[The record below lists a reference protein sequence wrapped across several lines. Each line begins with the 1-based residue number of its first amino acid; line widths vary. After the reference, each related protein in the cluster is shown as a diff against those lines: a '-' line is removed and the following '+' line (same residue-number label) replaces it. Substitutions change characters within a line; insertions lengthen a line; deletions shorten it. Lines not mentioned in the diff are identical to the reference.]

1 MYRKKFRNY
10 GMMRKDCFK
19 FYFTKTFICANMS
32 QKVNAVPDPSFSVPP
47 LTTVAGSR
55 VSRRR
60 VKIPSN
66 NITAVYTPSNV
77 SSGSSSIVFDIADN
91 ESFLDMDKSML
102 SFDFIPFFI
111 AGSQSDNTQ
120 SRLYPI
126 HPIGFDGSSQS
137 LMATVRIG
145 NSQGLIIEE
154 LQAYATFSHIM
165 ESYTQSENQQENS
178 LYDFET
184 NALQIANRGNVR
196 GAPESSKLL
205 HSHVKRKMFLRFKNS
220 SFLKSCRMIPLFLMR
235 NGIRIQVDL
244 QDSYK
249 LFTRKFKPDWQ
260 GPAFAHKYVNSTNQ
274 VTDESLLGVGSDAAT
289 RTHMTAM
296 DWYFVKNSTVLGIVI
311 KKESRLAQLLNLRQL
326 SGAAQ
331 FYYSRDALGVTANAQ
346 LKHAHD
352 LVLPLKVV
360 YTDEFGVDK
369 VWIQAPFALKRGA
382 WIEYAPS
389 ATPANFAP
397 LNLATA
403 NDAAQLVHEM
413 YSSVNIN
420 AGLTALTQGQEEVY
434 YMEAVSAIDG
444 FSEIFASQTTAPF
457 NNAVNYIPFIPYAR
471 FQPRIY
477 VDVNDIAVYVPNG
490 TSYTHNQYLETNG
503 TGTSNIV
510 GAKTVNTSDTFG
522 SQLRYANR
530 AILDINTAW
539 SYNILNA
546 EMLCDFVKPSS
557 EVFLQFQQ
565 AFQAPAGIPYAFKR
579 VLYKTAVLQPTEG
592 FAQVPLPVS
601 VRSLRGV
608 LVVLSDTYANASAA
622 GDNTRKHFPAISS
635 LMKRGLS
642 RAQLVI
648 GGQNYPSYD
657 LNLTELGLEQIPE
670 LECLFN
676 VSGLGGFN
684 PCFDLTELYS
694 STNYAIGMGKNSNTS
709 AFSGL
714 WTDSINVTNGNMGVQ
729 EYHDTSKFV
738 LGLSTMKK
746 DGDFVT
752 GVDTSQSGSVYLNLQ
767 FKLNKDVANGYQ
779 GDFGGRSGRQIFLQC
794 FAICDAVFTLQN
806 DANLVRY

>member
-1 MYRKKFRNY
+1 
-10 GMMRKDCFK
+10 
-19 FYFTKTFICANMS
+19 MS

-66 NITAVYTPSNV
+66 NITAIYSPSNI
-77 SSGSSSIVFDIADN
+77 SSGSSSIIFDIADN
-91 ESFLDMDKSML
+91 ESFLDMDKSMM
-102 SFDFIPFFI
+102 SFDFTPYFMGTRADGNQTRF
-111 AGSQSDNTQ
+111 
-120 SRLYPI
+120 YPL
-126 HPIGFDGSSQS
+126 HSLGFDGSSQS

-154 LQAYATFSHIM
+154 LQAYATFAHIM
-165 ESYTQSENQQENS
+165 DSYTQNDSQRENS
-178 LYDFET
+178 FYDLDS
-184 NALQIANRGNVR
+184 NQPMIANRGNVR
-196 GAPESSKLL
+196 GAPESSKIL
-205 HSHVKRKMFLRFKNS
+205 HSHVKRRMYLKFKHS
-220 SFLKSCRMIPLFLMR
+220 SFFKSCRMVPLFLMR

-249 LFTRKFKPDWQ
+249 LFTRKLKPIWQ
-260 GPAFAHKYVNSTNQ
+260 GPAFAHKIPNS
-274 VTDESLLGVGSDAAT
+274 VTGLSESDIGAGSTGAASVLA
-289 RTHMTAM
+289 RSVMRSM
-296 DWYFVKNSTVLGIVI
+296 DWYLVRNNATMQLVV
-311 KKESRLAQLLNLRQL
+311 KKESRLAQILNLRSL
-326 SGAAQ
+326 SGVAD
-331 FYYSRDALGVTANAQ
+331 YYFDRVTLTGASTSAV
-346 LKHAHD
+346 LKTSAE
-352 LVLPLKVV
+352 VSVPLKFV

-369 VWIQAPFALKRGA
+369 IWYQGVFSIESGIHFLPTAVPVTGPTQHSPIQAVSSIQALQVA
-382 WIEYAPS
+382 SETITTV
-389 ATPANFAP
+389 ATGIN
-397 LNLATA
+397 TA
-403 NDAAQLVHEM
+403 FNPYPV
-413 YSSVNIN
+413 
-420 AGLTALTQGQEEVY
+420 GQEEVY
-434 YMEAVSAIDG
+434 LLNVIPDIDG
-444 FSEIFASQTTAPF
+444 FPNMFMAPGTAPF
-457 NNAVNYIPFIPYAR
+457 ADPTNFVPFIPYAK

-477 VDVNDIAVYVPNG
+477 ADVNDLGSYVAAGTVYTFNNYSDIDYTTASNV
-490 TSYTHNQYLETNG
+490 TSVAMNSEN
-503 TGTSNIV
+503 
-510 GAKTVNTSDTFG
+510 TFG
-522 SQLRYANR
+522 GQLRYANR
-530 AILDINTAW
+530 AIYDSAVNWDFALQNV
-539 SYNILNA
+539 

-579 VLYKTAVLQPTEG
+579 ILYKTAVLQPTEG
-592 FAQVPLPVS
+592 FAQIPLPVS

-608 LVVLSDTYANASAA
+608 LVVLSDTFANAS
-622 GDNTRKHFPAISS
+622 GTDNTRKHFPAISS

-657 LNLTELGLEQIPE
+657 LNLTELGMEQIPE

-684 PCFDLTELYS
+684 PSFDPTELLS
-694 STNYAIGMGKNSNTS
+694 TTNYAVGLGKNGTTNPFNSQ
-709 AFSGL
+709 
-714 WTDSINVTNGNMGVQ
+714 WVDINQVTAGTNMGVQ
-729 EYHDTSKFV
+729 EYHDASKFV

-767 FKLNKDVANGYQ
+767 FKLNKDIANGYQ
-779 GDFGGRSGRQIFLQC
+779 GDFGGRSGRQIYLQC

>member
-1 MYRKKFRNY
+1 
-10 GMMRKDCFK
+10 
-19 FYFTKTFICANMS
+19 MS

-66 NITAVYTPSNV
+66 NISATYTPSNV

-111 AGSQSDNTQ
+111 GGNPSPNDNLIQ

-137 LMATVRIG
+137 LLATVRIG

-154 LQAYATFSHIM
+154 IQAYATFGHIM
-165 ESYTQSENQQENS
+165 ESYTQSENQHENS

-184 NALQIANRGNVR
+184 SSLQISNRASVR
-196 GAPESSKLL
+196 GTPESSKLL
-205 HSHVKRKMFLRFKNS
+205 HSHVKRRMYLKFKHS

-249 LFTRKFKPDWQ
+249 LFTRKMKPDWQ

-274 VTDESLLGVGSDAAT
+274 VVDESTLGVGDT
-289 RTHMTAM
+289 VQIRTHLTNM
-296 DWYFVKNSTVLGIVI
+296 DWYFVRKDTVMGLVI
-311 KKESRLAQLLNLRQL
+311 KKESRLAQILNLRQL
-326 SGAAQ
+326 NGAAQ
-331 FYYSRDALGVTANAQ
+331 YYYDRSATGINANAQ
-346 LKHAHD
+346 LKFAHD

-369 VWIQAPFALKRGA
+369 VWFQGPFALKRGA
-382 WIEYAPS
+382 YVEYAP
-389 ATPANFAP
+389 ANPPTNFVP
-397 LNLATA
+397 VSLATA

-413 YSSVNIN
+413 YSSVAIN
-420 AGLTALTQGQEEVY
+420 AALTALSQGQEEVY
-434 YMEAVSAIDG
+434 YMEAVAEIDG
-444 FSEIFASQTTAPF
+444 FSQIFASQTTAPF
-457 NNAVNYIPFIPYAR
+457 NNAVNYIPFMPYAR

-477 VDVNDIAVYVPNG
+477 VDVNDIALHVPNG
-490 TSYTHNQYLETNG
+490 STYTHTQYLESNG
-503 TGTSNIV
+503 TGASNIV
-510 GAKTVNTSDTFG
+510 GAKAVNSTDTFG

-530 AILDINTAW
+530 AIFDLNTAW
-539 SYNILNA
+539 SFNILNA

-565 AFQAPAGIPYAFKR
+565 AFQSPAGIPYAFKR
-579 VLYKTAVLQPTEG
+579 ILYKTAILQPTEG

-608 LVVLSDTYANASAA
+608 LVVFSDSYANSS
-622 GDNTRKHFPAISS
+622 GPDNSRKHFPAISS

-684 PCFDLTELYS
+684 PSFDLTELLS
-694 STNYAIGMGKNSNTS
+694 STNYVIGLGKNANQAPFS
-709 AFSGL
+709 AG
-714 WTDSINVTNGNMGVQ
+714 WTDVVNVTNGNMGIQ

-767 FKLNKDVANGYQ
+767 FKLNKDVVNGYQ
-779 GDFGGRSGRQIFLQC
+779 GDFGGRSGRQIFMQC